1 MTHSTALNRVL
12 HSVGLERRHTAIDY
26 VLPAVGLVATGM
38 LLGTGLGM
46 IFAPKRGAEL
56 REGLRRRVSNGLP
69 KRLSRIANGKPLEN
83 MSRGELYELARE
95 QEVEGRSNM
104 SKQELVDTLS
114 H

>member
-1 MTHSTALNRVL
+1 
-12 HSVGLERRHTAIDY
+12 
-26 VLPAVGLVATGM
+26 
-38 LLGTGLGM
+38 
-46 IFAPKRGAEL
+46 
-56 REGLRRRVSNGLP
+56 
-69 KRLSRIANGKPLEN
+69 